1 MYNVN
6 LDRANLHQAVMTD
19 ANLERANV
27 SNLRNPPERINNNNV
42 PAAGGVV
49 IGGMQANDM

>member
-6 LDRANLHQAVMTD
+6 LDRANLNQAVMTD

-27 SNLRNPPERINNNNV
+27 SNLRNPPDRMNINNLQ
-42 PAAGGVV
+42 AAGGVV
-49 IGGMQANDM
+49 GV